1 VSEPDVLIVGGGLA
15 GLACARELHRR
26 GASFRVLEA
35 SDGVGGRVRTDLV
48 DGFRLDRG
56 FQIYLTG
63 YAEGRQVLD
72 LAALN
77 LKPFA
82 RGALVR
88 NGGRFHRVADPR
100 SAPLAALRSLFNP
113 IGSVADKLKLL
124 RVYRAAKAARPG
136 PDVSTAGALAAA
148 GIGPKLVE
156 RLFRPFLGGVF
167 LERELSTSARFF
179 HFVFRAFAAGPG
191 AVPALGMQAIP
202 DQLAAALPAGAV
214 RLNAPVS
221 SVRDTAVTLASGE
234 TLRAK
239 AVVVATEGPTAARLL
254 NGAVRDPGSN
264 GTVTLYYSADEPP
277 VREPILV
284 LDGEQRG
291 PVNNL
296 VVMSN
301 AAPAYAPPNK
311 ALIAASV
318 VGIPAE
324 DDDTLDVRVREQMR
338 RWYGDAAG
346 RWRFLRAYRI
356 PHALPKQ
363 EVGALEPFARPVRL
377 KPGLYVCGDHRDTA
391 SIDGALTSGR
401 RAAEAVCADI
411 ISESGS
417 RLGVANAT
425 RSVAPQ

>member
-1 VSEPDVLIVGGGLA
+1 MSEADVLIVGAGLA

-26 GASFRVLEA
+26 GVRVRVLEA
-35 SDGVGGRVRTDLV
+35 SDGVGGRVRTDSV

-63 YAEGRQVLD
+63 YEEGRRALD
-72 LAALN
+72 LAALD

-100 SAPLAALRSLFNP
+100 SAPFAALRSLFNP

-124 RVYRAAKAARPG
+124 RLYRAAKAARPG
-136 PDVSTAGALAAA
+136 PDVSTRDALAAA
-148 GIGPKLVE
+148 GIGPRLAE

-167 LERELSTSARFF
+167 LERDLSTSARFF
-179 HFVFRAFAAGPG
+179 NFVFRAFAAGPG

-214 RLNAPVS
+214 RLNAPVAV
-221 SVRDTAVTLASGE
+221 VRDSGLTLVSGE
-234 TLRAK
+234 TLSAK
-239 AVVVATEGPTAARLL
+239 AVVVATEGPAAARLL
-254 NGAVRDPGSN
+254 GGAVRDPGSN

-284 LDGEQRG
+284 LDGEGRG

-318 VGIPAE
+318 VGVPNV
-324 DDDTLDVRVREQMR
+324 DDETLDLRVRDQMR
-338 RWYGDAAG
+338 RWYGAPAG
-346 RWRFLRAYRI
+346 RWRFLRACRI

-377 KPGLYVCGDHRDTA
+377 KPGVYVCGDHRDTA
-391 SIDGALTSGR
+391 SIDGALASGR
-401 RAAEAVCADI
+401 RAADAVWA
-411 ISESGS
+411 EVG
-417 RLGVANAT
+417 
-425 RSVAPQ
+425 APGT